1 VLTLPAAADESCSDS
16 ATIPID
22 VDAIEALFL
31 LYAAIFVTRY
41 VRRRQGYVM
50 TPQVSSYRDVDFM
63 RRALELAQR
72 AALDNEVP
80 VGAVLVLDEEV
91 IGEGWNRP
99 IGEHDPT
106 AHAEIVALRAGAQRL
121 LNYRLGG
128 TTLYATL
135 EPCAMCMGAVLNARI
150 SRVVFGAWDQKAG
163 ACGSVIDLPRE
174 PKLANRI
181 DVFGG
186 VCSGESAALLRHF
199 FETRR

>member
-1 VLTLPAAADESCSDS
+1 MV
-16 ATIPID
+16 
-22 VDAIEALFL
+22 
-31 LYAAIFVTRY
+31 
-41 VRRRQGYVM
+41 
-50 TPQVSSYRDVDFM
+50 PQLGLSRDVDFM

-72 AALDNEVP
+72 AALEDEVP

-99 IGEHDPT
+99 VATHDPT
-106 AHAEIVALRAGAQRL
+106 AHAEILALRDGAQRL
-121 LNYRLGG
+121 RNYRLGR

-174 PKLANRI
+174 PKLANHI

-186 VCSGESAALLRHF
+186 VCSDESAALLKRF